1 MYKKLHNLSLKHLI
15 KIRSHLGHKD
25 KDLNIK
31 LNSYIYG
38 TRHNVNI
45 YDIEKLWKP
54 YRYLFYSLV
63 ENISKRHSFFIVGTN
78 KNLPM
83 DDFMSNF
90 IYEFTNEKQNHK
102 LFYIKGYIT
111 EKWVS
116 GLFSNWKI
124 TLNFIDYIKNSPK
137 IRKKRYQRYLHYLK
151 GINTF
156 EKNPVPD
163 FLLVL
168 NANKEVIKEST
179 DLQIPILGL
188 VDTNTDPDDFLYK
201 FFGNNDSI
209 ENIQFLFEFIKEA
222 IKEGSL
228 KEQQLFFF
236 YLLIK
241 VKKNINKKKY
251 G

>member
-15 KIRSHLGHKD
+15 KIRSHLGHKHNN
-25 KDLNIK
+25 LNSK
-31 LNSYIYG
+31 VNSYIYG
-38 TRHNVNI
+38 VRHNVDI
-45 YDIEKLWKP
+45 FDIEKLWKP

-63 ENISKRHSFFIVGTN
+63 ENIYKRNSFFLVGTN

-83 DDFMSNF
+83 DSIMSNF
-90 IYEFTNEKQNHK
+90 INKFTTNKKNYK
-102 LFYIKGYIT
+102 LFYIKGYII
-111 EKWVS
+111 EKWIG

-124 TLNFIDYIKNSPK
+124 TLNFLEYIKKSPK
-137 IRKKRYQRYLHYLK
+137 IKKKRYKKYLHYLK
-151 GINTF
+151 GIKNF
-156 EKNPVPD
+156 QKNPTPD

-168 NANKEVIKEST
+168 HADETILKESV

-188 VDTNTDPDDFLYK
+188 VDTNMDPDFFLYK

-209 ENIQFLFEFIKEA
+209 ENIQFLFEFIEEA
-222 IKEGSL
+222 IKEGRL

-241 VKKNINKKKY
+241 LKKNINKKKY
-251 G
+251 E

>member
-15 KIRSHLGHKD
+15 KIRSHLGHKHNS
-25 KDLNIK
+25 LNSK

-38 TRHNVNI
+38 VRHNINI

-63 ENISKRHSFFIVGTN
+63 ENIYKRNSFFLVGTN

-83 DDFMSNF
+83 ESILSKF
-90 IYEFTNEKQNHK
+90 IYKFTNNEKNHN
-102 LFYIKGYIT
+102 LFYMKGYII
-111 EKWVS
+111 EKWVG

-124 TLNFIDYIKNSPK
+124 TLNFLEYIKKSPK
-137 IRKKRYQRYLHYLK
+137 INKKRYQRYLHYLK
-151 GINTF
+151 GINNLK
-156 EKNPVPD
+156 KNPVPD

-168 NANKEVIKEST
+168 HAEDNILKESV

-188 VDTNTDPDDFLYK
+188 VDTNMDPDYFLYK

-209 ENIQFLFEFIKEA
+209 ENIQFLFEFIEEA
-222 IKEGSL
+222 IKEGRL

-236 YLLIK
+236 YLLVK
-241 VKKNINKKKY
+241 LKKNINKKKY
-251 G
+251 E

>member
-15 KIRSHLGHKD
+15 KIRSHLGHKNNN
-25 KDLNIK
+25 LNIK

-38 TRHNVNI
+38 TRHNINI

-63 ENISKRHSFFIVGTN
+63 ENISKRHSFFLVGTN

-83 DDFMSNF
+83 DKLMS
-90 IYEFTNEKQNHK
+90 IYINKFNNKKDGYK
-102 LFYIKGYIT
+102 LFYIKGYVT

-124 TLNFIDYIKNSPK
+124 ILNFIDYIKHSPK
-137 IRKKRYQRYLHYLK
+137 INKKRYQRYLHYLK
-151 GINTF
+151 NINTL
-156 EKNPVPD
+156 EKNPIPD

-168 NANKEVIKEST
+168 HGNEEILKESSN
-179 DLQIPILGL
+179 LQIPILGL
-188 VDTNTDPDDFLYK
+188 VDTNTDPDYFLYK

-209 ENIQFLFEFIKEA
+209 ENIQFLFEFINEA
-222 IKEGSL
+222 IKEGRL

-241 VKKNINKKKY
+241 VKKNINKKKN